1 MDDVRRIADE
11 RQPLADEAPGDLEAE
26 RKGLDARGEA
36 DRSELR
42 GEAEFKLAD
51 EILGLEL
58 EERAGVGAAL
68 VPDDARPAAGQRQ
81 DGERAGRQEMLLR
94 PAFVL
99 ALVLDGGDDAG
110 LVIVPAERGNV
121 GQRAE
126 LRARPVRRCRQ
137 TRPQASAVGKRKRR
151 SVPAWRPVGD
161 RSHNARHAEPVAER
175 RQRRDDI
182 VDEGHV
188 GERVGRRGRRN
199 GDAAAAPRRAPLRP

>member
-1 MDDVRRIADE
+1 
-11 RQPLADEAPGDLEAE
+11 
-26 RKGLDARGEA
+26 
-36 DRSELR
+36 
-42 GEAEFKLAD
+42 
-51 EILGLEL
+51 
-58 EERAGVGAAL
+58 
-68 VPDDARPAAGQRQ
+68 
-81 DGERAGRQEMLLR
+81 MLLR

-126 LRARPVRRCRQ
+126 LRARPVRRCRH

-151 SVPAWRPVGD
+151 SVLAWRPVGD

-188 GERVGRRGRRN
+188 GERVVGAAVEMEMRQPHRVAHLSVHDHHRQDGLGLRRDRLPGAEALEKLPRPLGDRDRAQRRAIARGRGGGWFDRATEMPVPSACFS
-199 GDAAAAPRRAPLRP
+199 AAATGDRPGPRRR